1 MCGTSMACPVV
12 TGGAALLKQYFESG
26 YYPTGSPIAANGFTP
41 SGALLRAC
49 LVNSAMDMT
58 GISGYIGTKEGYGRI
73 NLDDVAYFSG
83 DSRRTYVA
91 DVSHANGMSTGDTKV
106 FSFWL
111 NKVTPE
117 MRVTLAFTD
126 EPGAANVNDP
136 VVNDMN
142 LSLMAPDGTIYRGG
156 IFSTS
161 DGSATPNPGQQDAKN
176 SIEQI
181 LLKNPAQGKYWIQV
195 EAKSVPSG
203 PQGFAGVLSF

>member
-26 YYPTGSPIAANGFTP
+26 YYPTGSPIAGNGFTP

-58 GISGYIGTKEGYGRI
+58 GISGYIGNKEGYGRI

-83 DSRRTYVA
+83 DSRRTHVA

-106 FSFWL
+106 FKFILRANS
-111 NKVTPE
+111 PE
-117 MRVTLAFTD
+117 MRLTLAFTD

-136 VVNDMN
+136 VVNDLN

-156 IFSTS
+156 ILSTS
-161 DGSATPNPGQQDAKN
+161 DGSATPNPGTQDAKN

-181 LLKNPAQGKYWIQV
+181 LLKNPATGTYWIQV
-195 EAKSVPSG
+195 EALSVPSG
-203 PQGFAGVLSF
+203 PQGYAGVLSF